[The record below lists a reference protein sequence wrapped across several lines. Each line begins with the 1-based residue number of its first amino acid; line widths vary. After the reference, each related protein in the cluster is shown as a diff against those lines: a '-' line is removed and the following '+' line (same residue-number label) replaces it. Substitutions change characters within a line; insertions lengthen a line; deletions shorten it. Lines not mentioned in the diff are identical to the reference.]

1 MDDLDIPRN
10 PTRED
15 VMRSAEETS
24 RSNEKAR
31 YWLIMPNPQLEDQTP
46 MALLDT
52 ETGRRSGNPDS
63 NRRRDVYIGPRICT
77 GYM

>member
-52 ETGRRSGNPDS
+52 ETGRRLVQEILIQIDEGMF
-63 NRRRDVYIGPRICT
+63 I
-77 GYM
+77 